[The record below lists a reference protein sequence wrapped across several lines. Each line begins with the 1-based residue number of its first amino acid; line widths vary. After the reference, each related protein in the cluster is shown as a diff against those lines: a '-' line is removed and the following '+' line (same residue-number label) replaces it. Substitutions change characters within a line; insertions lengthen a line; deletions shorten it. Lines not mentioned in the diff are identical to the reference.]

1 MTDDFGKSEL
11 VEKICD
17 AIVQSYDR
25 KSLENIVWDLTY
37 DEMTGLEW
45 VDLQMYAEDYGVHE

>member
-25 KSLENIVWDLTY
+25 KSLETVVWDLTY
-37 DEMTGLEW
+37 DEMMRLGW

>member
-25 KSLENIVWDLTY
+25 KSLENIVWD
-37 DEMTGLEW
+37 MTHEELMNLERA
-45 VDLQMYAEDYGVHE
+45 DLRMYAEDYGVG

>member
-25 KSLENIVWDLTY
+25 KSLENIAWD
-37 DEMTGLEW
+37 MTHEELMNLER
-45 VDLQMYAEDYGVHE
+45 VDLRMYAEDYGVG